1 MKRCSE
7 SDIDI
12 ALEAIVAGQSVRK
25 AFIEYGIPYSTL
37 RGRLATVFKKF
48 KKYEPPPGAEA
59 GRLGSVAN
67 RNGSGSSLSGP
78 YFDPAQCRPQL
89 SQTAV
94 CGD

>member
-1 MKRCSE
+1 MVKG
-7 SDIDI
+7 
-12 ALEAIVAGQSVRK
+12 LEGKS
-25 AFIEYGIPYSTL
+25 G
-37 RGRLATVFKKF
+37 
-48 KKYEPPPGAEA
+48 PPGAEA

-89 SQTAV
+89 SQTAA